1 MALMKDKQP
10 DNYEG
15 EKQVWQCIKDNLPED
30 ILCYYNREVKGRE
43 FDFCLLI
50 KDVGFM
56 IIEVKGWDK
65 SQKIALRMTYTDQNG
80 MARDVTLISN
90 ADAGKACTSGK

>member
-1 MALMKDKQP
+1 MKDKQP

-15 EKQVWQCIKDNLPED
+15 EKKVWQCIKDNLPED

-56 IIEVKGWDK
+56 LKGGTKAISVKSFLLTK
-65 SQKIALRMTYTDQNG
+65 
-80 MARDVTLISN
+80 
-90 ADAGKACTSGK
+90 

>member
-50 KDVGFM
+50 KDVGF
-56 IIEVKGWDK
+56 
-65 SQKIALRMTYTDQNG
+65 
-80 MARDVTLISN
+80 
-90 ADAGKACTSGK
+90 